1 MQTGSFRLGSLFGI
15 PILAHWSA
23 ALIGVFVGLNLFS
36 MAGPVGGVIAIVGF
50 AASILLHEL
59 AHALTAR
66 RYGVRTLSIE
76 LWALGG
82 VARLDRESPTAR
94 ADGLIAG
101 AGPAMSFTL
110 AGTLI
115 GTFFL
120 LRPTPLPSEI
130 VGVIGWLALVNGI
143 LAVFNLLPG
152 APLDGGRILRAIRWA
167 RHGDRFRAAAEAA
180 KAGQVVGW
188 SMAGVGV
195 WLLLNGHPGLMV
207 ILTGAFLAVNA
218 KAEGISSQVSASLVG
233 TRVGELTCFGI
244 AHAAGST
251 DAETMLWQ
259 RQRLGLPGVVA
270 VQQADGRLEGLVA
283 EDQLWNVPEEQR
295 ATMRLTQLMIPFSR
309 LAKADPDEDVADVL
323 SRLNPIAPIVTVW
336 RDGRLLGVV
345 PAATIRNR
353 LTAAARAMRP

>member
-23 ALIGVFVGLNLFS
+23 ALIGLFIGLNLFS
-36 MAGPVGGVIAIVGF
+36 MAGPLGGVIAIVGF
-50 AASILLHEL
+50 AGSILLHEL

-66 RYGVRTLSIE
+66 RYGVSTLSIE

-101 AGPAMSFTL
+101 AGPAMSAAL
-110 AGTLI
+110 AGTFL
-115 GTFFL
+115 GAFFL
-120 LRPTPLPSEI
+120 LRPSDLPHQVVS
-130 VGVIGWLALVNGI
+130 VLGWLGFVNAV
-143 LAVFNLLPG
+143 LTVFNLLPG
-152 APLDGGRILRAIRWA
+152 APLDGGRILRAWRWG
-167 RHGDRFRAAAEAA
+167 RHGDRFRAAGEAA

-188 SMAGVGV
+188 ATAAVGLWMIVNGYPGV
-195 WLLLNGHPGLMV
+195 LIMV
-207 ILTGAFLAVNA
+207 TGAFLAVNA
-218 KAEGISSQVSASLVG
+218 KAEGMASQVSAQLAG
-233 TRVGELTCFGI
+233 TRVGDLTFFGI
-244 AHAAGST
+244 AHATGTT

-259 RQRLGLPGVVA
+259 RQRIGLPGVVA
-270 VQQADGRLEGLVA
+270 VGEADGELQGLVA

-309 LAKADPDEDVADVL
+309 LAKADPDDDVADVL

-345 PAATIRNR
+345 PAATIRTR
-353 LTAAARAMRP
+353 LAAASQAMRP

>member
-23 ALIGVFVGLNLFS
+23 ALIGLFIGLNLFS
-36 MAGPVGGVIAIVGF
+36 MAGPLGGVIAIVGF
-50 AASILLHEL
+50 AGSILLHEL

-66 RYGVRTLSIE
+66 RYGVSTLSIE

-101 AGPAMSFTL
+101 SGPAMSFALTG
-110 AGTLI
+110 AFFGS
-115 GTFFL
+115 FFL
-120 LRPTPLPSEI
+120 LRQSALPNEI
-130 VGVIGWLALVNGI
+130 VGVLGWLGLVNGI

-152 APLDGGRILRAIRWA
+152 APLDGGRILRAVRWA
-167 RHGDRFRAAAEAA
+167 RHGDRFRAAGEAA
-180 KAGQVVGW
+180 KAGQFVGW
-188 SMAGVGV
+188 AMAVLGV
-195 WLLLNGHPGLMV
+195 WLMLNGHPGIMV
-207 ILTGAFLAVNA
+207 MLTGAFLAVNA
-218 KAEGISSQVSASLVG
+218 KAEGMASLVSAQLAG
-233 TRVGELTCFGI
+233 TRVGDLTCFGI
-244 AHAAGST
+244 ARATGTT

-259 RQRLGLPGVVA
+259 RQRIGLPGVIA
-270 VQQADGRLEGLVA
+270 VEEADGQLQGLVA

-309 LAKADPDEDVADVL
+309 LAKADPDDDVADVL

-353 LTAAARAMRP
+353 LAAASQAMRP